1 MSEKMCIFAVD
12 NVEKQTINYIY
23 NFKISYCM
31 KKFLLTLVAVFTAIS
46 MFGQERLT
54 IYFADESGTQVGRQV
69 TATLGEAFTAPH
81 LVFEP
86 VEAQRSVRVEY
97 GSTNPDAAEI
107 DMTSGR
113 ITLKAA
119 GTTTISAVTGETG
132 EYYSA
137 RAQYNLVIEAAQDT
151 TPVVPAT
158 CPEARFCS
166 NGAEVKTLSVKVGE
180 AVSVPMLL
188 SAEGGILSGGRMII
202 DNTNIAIITEDNMI
216 YGKAEGYA
224 TLTVMIYKSSSAAG
238 GDGAGGVLTC
248 EYQLPIIVEAAAPQK
263 LDPELSLDVKEI
275 SIELGEAVT
284 TPKIINPNNI
294 DLNPSNGKWYNN
306 WNSKVA
312 SVNEETG
319 EVTILGVG
327 TDTIYFEF
335 TGNDTYKGTILSYQI
350 HVTTT
355 GLVVGGVTVMNS
367 NCKDILNDGGS
378 ITYDPITRTLTMTNA
393 IINGEGLNL
402 APARIQSAYADE
414 LPASGILY
422 TERQTLTIVLIGGNA
437 IVNVEAGV
445 FATQAPVV
453 MMNEKENF
461 GSIRINA
468 GTVAIKAE
476 AYKIFK
482 CYVTAYGGAAGVATA
497 RIGVATGANI
507 VADGQVAI
515 QAQEFIKAEDNNG
528 KGIDILT
535 EGVTFEPQKGF
546 MKEGKYATHVEIGQ
560 KTIVPTTDEVTTIDF
575 TQTDPDG
582 NETVVF
588 STSANGD
595 GYNEE
600 TEQLEIVTS
609 LTDAQV
615 AEALETIVPG
625 SSAWVSALPGSLTF
639 DIPAGEGE
647 IRVYC
652 QTIPGYSLK
661 LKINGG
667 ALATLT
673 QEDLNWAK
681 VTYNVPVAT
690 HVVIYLHAESASAPA
705 RMAAMQNEE
714 PAAGAYIKAVKIAPK
729 DAPDPN
735 PTTDIEQTNEPASNS
750 NYKMLKNGQLYIV
763 RDGKT
768 FTASG
773 IEIR

>member
-1 MSEKMCIFAVD
+1 
-12 NVEKQTINYIY
+12 
-23 NFKISYCM
+23 M
-31 KKFLLTLVAVFTAIS
+31 KKILLLLVAVFAAIS

-86 VEAQRSVRVEY
+86 AVAQRSVRVEY
-97 GSTNPDAAEI
+97 GSTNPDAAEV

-119 GTTTISAVTGETG
+119 GSTTITATTGQTEQ
-132 EYYSA
+132 YYSA
-137 RAQYNLVIEAAQDT
+137 RAQYNLIVEAAQDT
-151 TPVVPAT
+151 TPVVPST
-158 CPEARFCS
+158 CPEARFMTES
-166 NGAEVKTLSVKVGE
+166 GMIVDTMTL
-180 AVSVPMLL
+180 
-188 SAEGGILSGGRMII
+188 AEGDYASIPTLVGNAGSILRMSMKYI
-202 DNTNIAIITEDNMI
+202 DNIRVAELTADDLIWARGEGVTTFTGTIIQGGAD
-216 YGKAEGYA
+216 GSGQ
-224 TLTVMIYKSSSAAG
+224 TLQCDYSFV
-238 GDGAGGVLTC
+238 
-248 EYQLPIIVEAAAPQK
+248 IVVKAAAPQK

-378 ITYDPITRTLTMTNA
+378 ITYDPITHTLTMTNA

-681 VTYNVPVAT
+681 VTYNVTVAT
-690 HVVIYLHAESASAPA
+690 HVVIYLHAESTSAPA

-735 PTTDIEQTNEPASNS
+735 PTTDIELTDEPSAIG
-750 NYKMLKNGQLYIV
+750 NYKMIRKN
-763 RDGKT
+763 
-768 FTASG
+768 
-773 IEIR
+773 

>member
-1 MSEKMCIFAVD
+1 
-12 NVEKQTINYIY
+12 
-23 NFKISYCM
+23 M

-86 VEAQRSVRVEY
+86 AEAQRSVRVEY

-137 RAQYNLVIEAAQDT
+137 RAQYNLIVEAAQDT
-151 TPVVPAT
+151 TPVVPST
-158 CPEARFCS
+158 CPDARFMTES
-166 NGAEVKTLSVKVGE
+166 GMIVDTMTL
-180 AVSVPMLL
+180 
-188 SAEGGILSGGRMII
+188 AEGDYASIPTLVGNAGSILRMSMKYI
-202 DNTNIAIITEDNMI
+202 DNIRVAELTADDLIWARGEGVTTFTGTIIQGGAD
-216 YGKAEGYA
+216 GSGQ
-224 TLTVMIYKSSSAAG
+224 TLQCDYSFV
-238 GDGAGGVLTC
+238 
-248 EYQLPIIVEAAAPQK
+248 IVVKAAAPQK

-378 ITYDPITRTLTMTNA
+378 ITYDPITHTLTMTNA
-393 IINGEGLNL
+393 LLSE
-402 APARIQSAYADE
+402 S
-414 LPASGILY
+414 SGISY
-422 TERQTLTIVLIGGNA
+422 TDNIPLTVVLVGANA
-437 IVNVEAGV
+437 ITNADNGIHSEWAAVYMRAE
-445 FATQAPVV
+445 
-453 MMNEKENF
+453 EY
-461 GSIRINA
+461 GSIRMTA
-468 GTVAIKAE
+468 TTVCIKAPML
-476 AYKIFK
+476 KISN
-482 CYVTAYGGAAGVATA
+482 CSVTAYGNAAGLATSTLSVA
-497 RIGVATGANI
+497 RGANI
-507 VADGQVAI
+507 VADGSVAI

-528 KGIDILT
+528 EGIDILT
-535 EGVTFEPQKGF
+535 AGVTFEPKKGF
-546 MKEGKYATHVEIGQ
+546 YKDGKYATHVEIG
-560 KTIVPTTDEVTTIDF
+560 KVVVVPAATEVTTIDF

-582 NETVVF
+582 DQTVIF
-588 STSANGD
+588 STSATD
-595 GYNEE
+595 TYNES
-600 TEQLEIVTS
+600 TGQLEITTT
-609 LTDAQV
+609 LTEAQV
-615 AEALETIVPG
+615 ETAMETLVPG
-625 SSAWVSALPGSLTF
+625 SSEWMAYLPGSLIF
-639 DIPAGEGE
+639 DIPAGEGK
-647 IRVYC
+647 VKVLC
-652 QTIPGYSLK
+652 NTVPGYSLEVK
-661 LKINGG
+661 LEGKAAVSITQIN
-667 ALATLT
+667 L
-673 QEDLNWAK
+673 EWAE
-681 VTYNVPVAT
+681 VAYNVTEPL
-690 HVVIYLHAESASAPA
+690 HVVIYLRASDPASAPA
-705 RMAAMQNEE
+705 RIAKDDD
-714 PAAGAYIKAVKIAPK
+714 PTVGAYIQAVKIAPK
-729 DAPDPN
+729 DTPDPN
-735 PTTDIEQTNEPASNS
+735 PTTDIELTDEPSAIG
-750 NYKMLKNGQLYIV
+750 NYKMIRNGQLYIV

-768 FTASG
+768 YTASG
-773 IEIR
+773 IEIK

>member
-1 MSEKMCIFAVD
+1 MTNLQKNRILFTKYLHMSEKMCIFAVD

-23 NFKISYCM
+23 NFKISYRM

-86 VEAQRSVRVEY
+86 AEAQRSVRVEY

-137 RAQYNLVIEAAQDT
+137 RAQYNLIVEAAQDT

-158 CPEARFCS
+158 CPEARFYS

-202 DNTNIAIITEDNMI
+202 DSTNIAIITEDNMI

-224 TLTVMIYKSSSAAG
+224 TLTVMIYKSSSA
-238 GDGAGGVLTC
+238 AGGVLTC

-378 ITYDPITRTLTMTNA
+378 ITYDPITHTLTMTNA
-393 IINGEGLNL
+393 LLSGTGVETGIRYTDDIPLN
-402 APARIQSAYADE
+402 
-414 LPASGILY
+414 
-422 TERQTLTIVLIGGNA
+422 IVLVGSNVITNVDAA
-437 IVNVEAGV
+437 IHSEWAAVYMRAE
-445 FATQAPVV
+445 
-453 MMNEKENF
+453 EY
-461 GSIRINA
+461 GSIRMTA
-468 GTVAIKAE
+468 TTVCIKAPML
-476 AYKIFK
+476 KISN
-482 CYVTAYGGAAGVATA
+482 CSVTAYGNAAGLATSRLSVA
-497 RIGVATGANI
+497 RGANI
-507 VADGQVAI
+507 VADGSVAI

-528 KGIDILT
+528 EGIDILT
-535 EGVTFEPQKGF
+535 AGVTFEPKKGF
-546 MKEGKYATHVEIGQ
+546 YKDGKYATHVEIG
-560 KTIVPTTDEVTTIDF
+560 KVVVVPAATEVTTIDF

-582 NETVVF
+582 DQTVIF
-588 STSANGD
+588 STSATD
-595 GYNEE
+595 TYNES
-600 TEQLEIVTS
+600 TGQLEITTT
-609 LTDAQV
+609 LTEAQV
-615 AEALETIVPG
+615 ETAMETLVPG
-625 SSAWVSALPGSLTF
+625 SSEWMAYLPGSLIF
-639 DIPAGEGE
+639 DIPTGEGK
-647 IRVYC
+647 VKVLC
-652 QTIPGYSLK
+652 NTVPGYSLEVK
-661 LKINGG
+661 LEGKAAVSITQIN
-667 ALATLT
+667 L
-673 QEDLNWAK
+673 EWAE
-681 VTYNVPVAT
+681 VAYNVTEPL
-690 HVVIYLHAESASAPA
+690 HVVIYLRASDPASAPA
-705 RMAAMQNEE
+705 RIAKDDD
-714 PAAGAYIKAVKIAPK
+714 PTVGAYIQAVKIAPK
-729 DAPDPN
+729 DTPDPN

-750 NYKMLKNGQLYIV
+750 NYKMLKNGQLFIV

>member
-1 MSEKMCIFAVD
+1 
-12 NVEKQTINYIY
+12 
-23 NFKISYCM
+23 M

-86 VEAQRSVRVEY
+86 AEAQRSVRVEY

-119 GTTTISAVTGETG
+119 GSTTITATTGQTEQ
-132 EYYSA
+132 YYSA
-137 RAQYNLVIEAAQDT
+137 RAQYQLVVEAAQDT
-151 TPVVPAT
+151 TPVVPPT
-158 CPEARFCS
+158 CPDAYFFM
-166 NGAEVKTLSVKVGE
+166 NGEMLKVLNLTVGQ
-180 AVSVPMLL
+180 AVSVPTLM
-188 SAEGGILSGGRMII
+188 STEGGILSGRMVI
-202 DNTNIAIITEDNMI
+202 DSTNIAMVTEDNMI
-216 YGKAEGYA
+216 YGKAEGSA
-224 TLTVMIYKSSSAAG
+224 TLYVMIYKSSSAAG

-263 LDPELSLDVKEI
+263 PKPGLAFDAAEVN
-275 SIELGEAVT
+275 IELGETFVA
-284 TPKIINPNNI
+284 PKLINPNNI
-294 DLNPSNGKWYNN
+294 TLTPANSKWYNR
-306 WNSKVA
+306 WNSTVA

-327 TDTIYFEF
+327 TDTIYLEF
-335 TGNDTYKGTILSYQI
+335 TGDATYDFDILSYQI
-350 HVTTT
+350 HVTTL
-355 GLVVGGVTVMNS
+355 GLTIGGVNVTSKNAS
-367 NCKDILNDGGS
+367 DIMGDNGS
-378 ITYDPITRTLTMTNA
+378 ITYDPITHTLTMTNA

-402 APARIQSAYADE
+402 APARIQSAYADG

-468 GTVAIKAE
+468 STVAIKAE

-681 VTYNVPVAT
+681 VTYNITVAT

-735 PTTDIEQTNEPASNS
+735 PTTDIELTDEPSAIG
-750 NYKMLKNGQLYIV
+750 NYKMIRNGQLYIV

-768 FTASG
+768 YTASG
-773 IEIR
+773 IEIK